1 VLGCVQDEAKSAF
14 DEWLRVKREQRKA
27 DAKRQLDEQEQQ
39 KKDAPPA
46 ADANK
51 RSKRQAQRAFKKYA
65 PYHCCICAASPLPAA
80 LVLRFHFLGL
90 SFFILLLLIF

>member
-1 VLGCVQDEAKSAF
+1 MLGCVQDEAKSAF

-27 DAKRQLDEQEQQ
+27 DAKRQLDEQEQH

-51 RSKRQAQRAFKKYA
+51 RSKRQAQRAFKKCA
-65 PYHCCICAASPLPAA
+65 PYYILLYMRCVSSTSRSSSPL
-80 LVLRFHFLGL
+80 
-90 SFFILLLLIF
+90 SFSWS